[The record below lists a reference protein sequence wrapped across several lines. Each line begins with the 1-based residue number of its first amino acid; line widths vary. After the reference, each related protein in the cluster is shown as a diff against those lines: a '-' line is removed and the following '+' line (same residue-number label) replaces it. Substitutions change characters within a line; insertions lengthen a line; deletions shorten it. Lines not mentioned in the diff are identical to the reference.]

1 MAYKFFDFKKH
12 AVAGST
18 RLTATNTGE
27 IYNIQ
32 AAADIDNGAIV
43 GKGAYVKPHYY
54 AEAAAGEFEGN
65 IIGRAG
71 NGNWY
76 VEVKSAVNCYLVLSV
91 PELYADYTEEMKH
104 ESNFYNAKG
113 DLMRCYQLFVNDVFE
128 VSAEA
133 FTGTPVAGKTVS
145 VADKKLSVAE

>member
-1 MAYKFFDFKKH
+1 MAYNFFNFVKH

-27 IYNIQ
+27 IYNIR
-32 AAADIDNGAIV
+32 AAEDIDNGAIV
-43 GKGAYVKPHYY
+43 GKGAYVRPHFYE
-54 AEAAAGEFEGN
+54 EAAAGDFEGV
-65 IIGRAG
+65 ILSQAG

-76 VEVKSAVNCYLVLSV
+76 VEVKSAVDCYLVLSV
-91 PELYADYTEEMKH
+91 PELYADYTKEMSH

-128 VSAEA
+128 VSAEG
-133 FTGTPVAGKTVS
+133 FTGTPAVGATVS
-145 VADKKLSVAE
+145 VADKKLSVA